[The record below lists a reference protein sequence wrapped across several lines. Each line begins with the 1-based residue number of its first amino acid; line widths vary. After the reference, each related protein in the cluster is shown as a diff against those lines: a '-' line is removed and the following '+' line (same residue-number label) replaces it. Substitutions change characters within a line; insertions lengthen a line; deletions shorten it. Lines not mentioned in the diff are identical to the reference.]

1 MMMRGYQLLYVL
13 ALVLVPGKLF
23 QAQDVRPANVIHI
36 QVEGL
41 RNNTGQVICSLYSSP
56 EGFPK
61 NSHRALARGESL
73 ISGKQ
78 GACEFRGV
86 EPGTYAV
93 SVFHD
98 ENSNDKLDTGFLG
111 IPREGVGASNGATGH
126 FGPPKFKAAA
136 FHYSGGRLDLKITI
150 KYL

>member
-1 MMMRGYQLLYVL
+1 MMPGYQLLYLL
-13 ALVLVPGKLF
+13 ALVLVPGKPF
-23 QAQDVRPANVIHI
+23 QAQAIRPANVIHI

-41 RNNTGQVICSLYSSP
+41 RSDRGQVICSLYSSP
-56 EGFPK
+56 KGFPK
-61 NSHRALARGESL
+61 DSQRAFARANSL

-78 GACEFRGV
+78 GACEFRGL

-93 SVFHD
+93 AVFRD
-98 ENSNDKLDTGFLG
+98 ENFNGKLDTGFLG
-111 IPREGVGASNGATGH
+111 VPREGVGASNGATGH
-126 FGPPKFKAAA
+126 FGPPKFNAAA